1 MPAGHRAWAGRPR
14 PDVGSGGA
22 YWRAGALRRMNKV
35 AVVADD
41 HEIVRDALSAILVR
55 RFGFARICEAG
66 TMDEVLSRLKD
77 TPQTRLV
84 LMDLD
89 MPGVEVA
96 SSVAMVRRDHPSVK
110 LAVVSA
116 SQRRHDILT
125 ALAAGAHGY
134 ITKSLGTAAVGDALA
149 IILNGEVYV
158 PPTLAEP
165 EVVVPDAEISSNPG
179 AAGLLTRRQTE
190 VLSLLVEGR
199 SNKDIARQLNL
210 GEGTVK
216 THVAVILQRL
226 GVASRSA
233 AAAIGARLEPTSRT

>member
-1 MPAGHRAWAGRPR
+1 
-14 PDVGSGGA
+14 
-22 YWRAGALRRMNKV
+22 MNKV

-41 HEIVRDALSAILVR
+41 HEIVREALGTILVR
-55 RFGFARICEAG
+55 RFGFAEVHDAAS
-66 TMDEVLSRLKD
+66 MDEVLLRLNE

-96 SSVAMVRRDHPSVK
+96 SSVATVRRDYPNVK
-110 LAVVSA
+110 LTVVSA
-116 SQRRHDILT
+116 SQRRDDILT

-134 ITKSLGTAAVGDALA
+134 ITKSLGVAAVGDALA
-149 IILNGEVYV
+149 GILNGEVYV

-165 EVVVPDAEISSNPG
+165 EKASVPVAEP
-179 AAGLLTRRQTE
+179 AHAPARPEHLTRRQTE
-190 VLSLLVEGR
+190 VLDLLVEGR

-216 THVAVILQRL
+216 THVAAILQAL
-226 GVASRSA
+226 GVTSRAA
-233 AAAIGARLEPTSRT
+233 AAAIGARRGSASVA